1 LVPPLAAA
9 RGEYNLN
16 DPGSDASGDFRRP
29 HTRRVTDW
37 TLLAFHQACDQSDL
51 EVAEALLA
59 VVEMML
65 RRPPGLHGIDRRRNV
80 QALVAAHERLWSL
93 RHPNT

>member
-1 LVPPLAAA
+1 M
-9 RGEYNLN
+9 N